1 MTQGKIQI
9 GQRIGDNIFP
19 LPNMITPICL
29 NVAFCLG
36 EGMRK
41 RKDQRGKDRMRLWRR
56 ASRLFEFMWNKLM
69 NHSQRTERG
78 GECGL

>member
-19 LPNMITPICL
+19 LPNMIIPICL
-29 NVAFCLG
+29 NIAFCLG

-41 RKDQRGKDRMRLWRR
+41 K
-56 ASRLFEFMWNKLM
+56 
-69 NHSQRTERG
+69 ERSE
-78 GECGL
+78 GEGQNETLEKSFLIV

>member
-19 LPNMITPICL
+19 LPNMIIPICL
-29 NVAFCLG
+29 NIAFCLG

-41 RKDQRGKDRMRLWRR
+41 RKDQRGKDRMRL
-56 ASRLFEFMWNKLM
+56 
-69 NHSQRTERG
+69 
-78 GECGL
+78 